1 MQTFLPEAND
11 IRSGFDILDYRR
23 LGKQRVET
31 WQILNVL
38 RGVDNEGNPKDH
50 KGWVNHPATKM
61 WRGHP
66 GGLAMYGLLNCN
78 EWTRR
83 GYKDT
88 MTPRFQAVLD
98 TLDVTFP
105 EWFTDDA
112 RIKEVART
120 HQSNLIRKDEGHY
133 KPLWPNVPDNLEY
146 DWPVS

>member
-1 MQTFLPEAND
+1 
-11 IRSGFDILDYRR
+11 
-23 LGKQRVET
+23 
-31 WQILNVL
+31 
-38 RGVDNEGNPKDH
+38 
-50 KGWVNHPATKM
+50 
-61 WRGHP
+61 
-66 GGLAMYGLLNCN
+66 
-78 EWTRR
+78 
-83 GYKDT
+83 

-112 RIKEVART
+112 RIKEIART